1 MSVNNNESKIF
12 PNRIWEVIILLVLS
26 LIPVGVIMSILIEM
40 SYAQRFIEVAIVFV
54 MAVFVVGVSFLI
66 NRIKGK
72 HQSGWSV
79 KDFSFFSHTLFL
91 NVIFTALLVF
101 PLFGVIGNSNNGDS
115 SDFLSIFAICLIGP
129 VSEEL
134 MFRGVF
140 LRGVL
145 SQYKPQTAILAISL
159 IFSIMHWQPLQ
170 ILFAFP
176 LSVLYCFIY
185 YKTRNLLYTIILH
198 VISNS
203 ISTLLAI
210 VLDNSIFAQH
220 VFMSI
225 CLSVAGL
232 ILTAYFSHKLYF
244 KFSRR

>member
-26 LIPVGVIMSILIEM
+26 LIPVGVIMSILIEK
-40 SYAQRFIEVAIVFV
+40 SYGQRFIEVAIVFV

-66 NRIKGK
+66 NRI
-72 HQSGWSV
+72 SGWSV
-79 KDFSFFSHTLFL
+79 KDFSFFGHALFL
-91 NVIFTALLVF
+91 NVIFTALLAF
-101 PLFGVIGNSNNGDS
+101 PLFGVIGNSDKGGSN
-115 SDFLSIFAICLIGP
+115 DFLSILAICLIGP

-140 LRGVL
+140 LRGLL
-145 SQYKPQTAILAISL
+145 SQYKPWTAIWTTSL

-170 ILFAFP
+170 IFFAFP
-176 LSVLYCFIY
+176 LSVLYCYIY

-210 VLDNSIFAQH
+210 VLGNSIFAGH

>member
-26 LIPVGVIMSILIEM
+26 LIPVGVIMSILIEK
-40 SYAQRFIEVAIVFV
+40 SYGQRFIEVAIVFV

-66 NRIKGK
+66 NRIRGE

-79 KDFSFFSHTLFL
+79 KDFSFFGHALFL
-91 NVIFTALLVF
+91 NVIFTALLAF
-101 PLFGVIGNSNNGDS
+101 PLFGVIGNSDKGGSN
-115 SDFLSIFAICLIGP
+115 DFLSILAICLIGP

-140 LRGVL
+140 LRGLL
-145 SQYKPQTAILAISL
+145 SQYKPWTAIWTTSL

-170 ILFAFP
+170 IFFAFP
-176 LSVLYCFIY
+176 LSVLYCYIY